1 MGSAH
6 HELVKWLAELLK
18 PVSNYFSAYCVSGIF
33 TFSEFIRNCSIN
45 SNNKILV
52 SLDIV
57 SLSTNTPHCKK
68 LHRYLFWKY
77 GRIVAEM
84 KCFAGY
90 GKIKPTGIL
99 TLKTTSIRK

>member
-57 SLSTNTPHCKK
+57 SLSTNTTPPLQETTQIFFLEVWQNC
-68 LHRYLFWKY
+68 
-77 GRIVAEM
+77 GRNEM
-84 KCFAGY
+84 FCG
-90 GKIKPTGIL
+90 L
-99 TLKTTSIRK
+99 WQN